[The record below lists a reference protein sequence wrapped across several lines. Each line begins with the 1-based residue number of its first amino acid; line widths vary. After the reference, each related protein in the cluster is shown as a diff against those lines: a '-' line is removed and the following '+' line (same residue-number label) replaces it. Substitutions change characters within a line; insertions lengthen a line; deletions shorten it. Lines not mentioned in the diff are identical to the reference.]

1 VLKYFITGTLVGE
14 ASDINR
20 NGELIHTSG
29 TDGAVSVGSVV
40 GVVLYNEGFIML
52 TSSTGLAGHQEI
64 YDPLDADEAP
74 ALAESAS
81 WSAYGATGSSTGAPS
96 SSWSMDFKGVNYVDT
111 LTMFAHA
118 RKNKVNFSNNPTFL
132 TVSLGQSHATGTTHY
147 TEDPEVEIKNIVS
160 SSYSNHSASF
170 KPITYISKVAIYD
183 EDKNLIAIASLAKPV
198 KKTEDRS
205 YTFKL
210 KLDM

>member
-1 VLKYFITGTLVGE
+1 
-14 ASDINR
+14 
-20 NGELIHTSG
+20 
-29 TDGAVSVGSVV
+29 
-40 GVVLYNEGFIML
+40 ML
-52 TSSTGLAGHQEI
+52 TSSVGLTSGHSEI
-64 YDPLDADEAP
+64 YDPLDASNNAADPENI
-74 ALAESAS
+74 S
-81 WSAYGATGSSTGAPS
+81 WSVFGATGSSTGAPS
-96 SSWSMDFKGVNYVDT
+96 SSWSLDFKGVNYVDT

-132 TVSLGQSHATGTTHY
+132 AIPRSQSYSSGPTY
-147 TEDPEVEIKNIVS
+147 YVEDSSTEIKNIVS

-183 EDKNLIAIASLAKPV
+183 KDKNLIAIASLAKPV

-210 KLDM
+210 KLDV